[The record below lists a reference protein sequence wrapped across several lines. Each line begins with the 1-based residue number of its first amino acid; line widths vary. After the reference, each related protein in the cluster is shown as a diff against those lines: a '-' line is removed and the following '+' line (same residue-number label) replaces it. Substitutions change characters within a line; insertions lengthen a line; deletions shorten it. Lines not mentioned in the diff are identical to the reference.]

1 MKLSNYLSSL
11 SGVLSEYWQ
20 EIKTIIYIAF
30 AFLNI
35 DMNTVKIL
43 SILMAID
50 TTLGVI
56 KSMYLKELRFTFKKL
71 LWGLVSKST
80 VLLIPMLLALVSLGL
95 GYNFKWVMELVLKI
109 LIVSEAISS
118 ITNILSIKEEKNIE
132 NTDYV
137 SRLLYTIRDS
147 LKNKM
152 KNFIEKIEDEGKV

>member
-1 MKLSNYLSSL
+1 MKLSNYLSNF

-43 SILMAID
+43 SMLMAID

-95 GYNFKWVMELVLKI
+95 GYNFKWVVELVLKI

-137 SRLLYTIRDS
+137 SRLLHTIRDS